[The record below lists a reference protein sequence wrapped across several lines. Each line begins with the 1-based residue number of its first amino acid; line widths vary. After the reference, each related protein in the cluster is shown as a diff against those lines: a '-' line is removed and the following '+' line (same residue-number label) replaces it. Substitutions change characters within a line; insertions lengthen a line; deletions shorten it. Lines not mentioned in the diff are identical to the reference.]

1 MNLKEMAR
9 ASLEMICLACN
20 KGQCQA
26 LVNGFQLLGPIEGWK
41 FLDIDQ

>member
-9 ASLEMICLACN
+9 ASLEMICLACD
-20 KGQCQA
+20 KDQCRA
-26 LVNGFQLLGPIEGWK
+26 VVNGFQLLGSLEGWK